1 MTAAI
6 LSTSID
12 TGVALAKEGGGIK
25 SSSSDEKQLLRAACL
40 YISHY
45 SKRHDSESNN
55 NILSGVECNTYRHV
69 PHTIIL
75 RVTFLRTI

>member
-40 YISHY
+40 YIP
-45 SKRHDSESNN
+45 
-55 NILSGVECNTYRHV
+55 L
-69 PHTIIL
+69 
-75 RVTFLRTI
+75 F